1 MEKFALLDF
10 LKAFE
15 SLTGKA
21 SDAPDGK
28 HAETEARPQSAKQP
42 VPSSAQA
49 ADLEN
54 NAMANVI
61 ARHEEI
67 ANRVKNKRSV

>member
-28 HAETEARPQSAKQP
+28 HAETEARPHRNGERDCPPRGNCKP
-42 VPSSAQA
+42 
-49 ADLEN
+49 
-54 NAMANVI
+54 
-61 ARHEEI
+61 R
-67 ANRVKNKRSV
+67 KK

>member
-42 VPSSAQA
+42 VPS
-49 ADLEN
+49 ADEGREDPVLKQVLAFGN
-54 NAMANVI
+54 NGV
-61 ARHEEI
+61 
-67 ANRVKNKRSV
+67 